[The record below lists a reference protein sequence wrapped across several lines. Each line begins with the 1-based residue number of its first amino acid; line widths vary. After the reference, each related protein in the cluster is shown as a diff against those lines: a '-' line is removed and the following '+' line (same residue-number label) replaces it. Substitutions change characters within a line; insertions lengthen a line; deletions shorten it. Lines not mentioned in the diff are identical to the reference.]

1 MWFINLTLYFLF
13 IFFYT
18 FWCRWMLKPLTGVLP
33 ICVLC
38 LEMYR
43 WTNKWDGHSWGD
55 APLPDHFLFS
65 LGSLFIYLFILISF
79 FRLIVYCFC
88 LFCMCSFVK
97 QNRDVL
103 SRSSSVSSVHSLW
116 VLLSLIIL
124 QYLPSPYSSLHSS
137 CLSFPLPYSFLS
149 VTVPIISIINC
160 LLHCVPHSHNSICN

>member
-65 LGSLFIYLFILISF
+65 LGSFFLYLFILISF
-79 FRLIVYCFC
+79 FSSYCVLFLFVLHVQFC
-88 LFCMCSFVK
+88 KAKSRCALSQLFRQQRSLTVSFALTY
-97 QNRDVL
+97 NLTIFALTVL
-103 SRSSSVSSVHSLW
+103 VTSL
-116 VLLSLIIL
+116 LLSLFS
-124 QYLPSPYSSLHSS
+124 SPIFIPFCNGTHYKHYKLSSALCSS
-137 CLSFPLPYSFLS
+137 
-149 VTVPIISIINC
+149 
-160 LLHCVPHSHNSICN
+160 

>member
-1 MWFINLTLYFLF
+1 MPLNVKAFNWSVTNL
-13 IFFYT
+13 
-18 FWCRWMLKPLTGVLP
+18 
-33 ICVLC
+33 CVVSWDVQVNKQV
-38 LEMYR
+38 R
-43 WTNKWDGHSWGD
+43 WTFLRGCPSSR
-55 APLPDHFLFS
+55 PLFVFI
-65 LGSLFIYLFILISF
+65 GFFFIYLFSFISF

-124 QYLPSPYSSLHSS
+124 QYCPHRTRHFTPLVSLFLSHIH
-137 CLSFPLPYSFLS
+137 SFP